1 MTRKRKI
8 EFLRKRGVNI
18 ASHRTTARLVVDA
31 VETGGKWHIFKTTI
45 PDQVKAGQLI
55 DKLLIEYV
63 EAKNTHEEVE
73 TEAQHE

>member
-18 ASHRTTARLVVDA
+18 DSHRTTARLVVDA
-31 VETGGKWHIFKTTI
+31 VEVGGKWHIFKTTI

-55 DKLLIEYV
+55 DKIFIEYV
-63 EAKNTHEEVE
+63 EKGEIKDE
-73 TEAQHE
+73 

>member
-18 ASHRTTARLVVDA
+18 DSHRTTARLVVDA
-31 VETGGKWHIFKTTI
+31 VEVGGKWHVFKTTI

-55 DKLLIEYV
+55 DKIFIEYV
-63 EAKNTHEEVE
+63 EKGEIKHE
-73 TEAQHE
+73 

>member
-18 ASHRTTARLVVDA
+18 DSHRTTARLVVDA
-31 VETGGKWHIFKTTI
+31 VEIGGKWHIFKTTI

-55 DKLLIEYV
+55 DKIFIEYV
-63 EAKNTHEEVE
+63 EKGEIKDE
-73 TEAQHE
+73 

>member
-18 ASHRTTARLVVDA
+18 DSHRTTARLVVDA
-31 VETGGKWHIFKTTI
+31 VEVGGKWHVFKTTI

-63 EAKNTHEEVE
+63 EKGEIKDE
-73 TEAQHE
+73 

>member
-18 ASHRTTARLVVDA
+18 DSHRTTARLVVDA
-31 VETGGKWHIFKTTI
+31 VEIGGKWHVFKTTI

-55 DKLLIEYV
+55 DKIFIEYV
-63 EAKNTHEEVE
+63 EKGEIKDE
-73 TEAQHE
+73 